1 MCCCRFISN
10 SRWCDMEP
18 WPADSPS
25 ALYAELSR
33 EVFAAEPICGLAEAD
48 VAVIGGGIGG
58 LSAALHLRQ
67 AGVSTVLLEARTV
80 GAGASGRNNGQV
92 IPTLT
97 RHDPKAILA
106 VMGPERGELFLRM
119 LQASADLLFDT
130 ASRYAIDCD
139 VRRTGWLQPAHS
151 PGRARLAAA
160 RARQWQ
166 ERGAPAEAL
175 DAATLADRLGSDV
188 YYGGWRHGGAGH
200 INPLA
205 FTRGLARAVVQEGGR
220 IHENS
225 PVLSMQRE
233 ADGWR
238 LRTPA
243 GEVRC
248 RRVVLVTA
256 AHTGGLWPGLARTI
270 VPVTSYQLASAP
282 LPRGIA
288 ARILPYD
295 EAASDTRND
304 LRYFRKDRDGRLITG
319 GALAVQAAARPR
331 LEALVKRKLAETFAF
346 LSEPNSAVFLGRA
359 DRDDDEP
366 AAAPAPH
373 ARRIDQLDRLQRTG
387 SSLEHGDGR
396 GNARHGTRPAGRS
409 VAAGDYGV
417 GTDTDASHRAPCRTP
432 GVDPIPP
439 QGRSRGRLS
448 FGPGYIEQDR
458 RRIPAG
464 IRMSPQPILAP
475 A

>member
-1 MCCCRFISN
+1 MQ
-10 SRWCDMEP
+10 P

-33 EVFAAEPICGLAEAD
+33 EFFAAEPVCGLAEAD

-139 VRRTGWLQPAHS
+139 VRRTGWIQPAHS

-175 DAATLADRLGSDV
+175 DAATLADHLGSDV

-205 FTRGLARAVVQEGGR
+205 FTRGLARAVVQEGGQ

-233 ADGWR
+233 ADGWH

-256 AHTGGLWPGLARTI
+256 AYTAGLWPGLARTI

-282 LPRGIA
+282 LPPGIA
-288 ARILPYD
+288 ARILPCD

-319 GALAVQAAARPR
+319 GALAVQAAVRPR
-331 LEALVKRKLAETFAF
+331 LETLVKRKLAETFAF
-346 LSEPNSAVFLGRA
+346 LGEPTLPFFWGGRIAMTTNRLPRLHRTQDGLISWIGCNGRGLALSMAMGGVMRDAVLGLP
-359 DRDDDEP
+359 D
-366 AAAPAPH
+366 
-373 ARRIDQLDRLQRTG
+373 DQLPL
-387 SSLEHGDGR
+387 
-396 GNARHGTRPAGRS
+396 
-409 VAAGDYGV
+409 
-417 GTDTDASHRAPCRTP
+417 APTAF
-432 GVDPIPP
+432 VPIPLHP
-439 QGRSRGRLS
+439 IVRRVARLALI
-448 FGPGYIEQDR
+448 PYR
-458 RRIPAG
+458 RKDAREVG
-464 IRMSPQPILAP
+464 
-475 A
+475 